1 MYMPGPGKYSAYAGL
16 KITFTFDFL
25 SIFISPVHVSIR
37 EELALVV
44 EEFSFV
50 VRELFPFCDFI
61 LSDVL
66 ISSSVTSEEQAVL
79 IKHKAEKI
87 SNK

>member
-1 MYMPGPGKYSAYAGL
+1 MYAGL
-16 KITFTFDFL
+16 NITLTFFFL
-25 SIFISPVHVSIR
+25 SIFTSPVHVSIG
-37 EELALVV
+37 EELALVIG
-44 EEFSFV
+44 EFGFV
-50 VRELFPFCDFI
+50 VRELFPFCEFT
-61 LSDVL
+61 LLDVL